1 MSFSAID
8 QLTNDVLFNGR
19 VRACTVQQS
28 ETFQNSQLPQIV
40 AAAKASL
47 RGQADPALTLARMAA
62 AGPGM
67 ADDAGDPVDQ
77 TKISDADIL
86 ASVQANFPTVAALY
100 YDEDGNPIQG
110 A

>member
-19 VRACTVQQS
+19 VRACTTQQS
-28 ETFQNSQLPQIV
+28 ENFQNDERQQLV
-40 AAAKASL
+40 AAAQAAL

-67 ADDAGDPVDQ
+67 ADTAGDPVDQ
-77 TKISDADIL
+77 TRIADADIL

-100 YDEDGNPIQG
+100 YDADGTPITP
-110 A
+110 